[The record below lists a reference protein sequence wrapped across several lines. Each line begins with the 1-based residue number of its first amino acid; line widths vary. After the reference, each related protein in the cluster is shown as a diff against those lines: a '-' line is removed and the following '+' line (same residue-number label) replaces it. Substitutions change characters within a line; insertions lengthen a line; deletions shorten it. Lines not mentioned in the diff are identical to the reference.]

1 MDLKG
6 KKLILASASPR
17 RKELLEGL
25 DINFE
30 IDTETSFIEHY
41 DSSVPDHKIPEI
53 MSEGKSNGFHR
64 PLSDNEILLTSDTMV
79 YCGDR
84 IMGKP
89 HSREEAEDMLHFLS
103 GRSHTV
109 ITAVT
114 LRSNFRQETFS
125 DATTVH
131 FKPLTDEEIDYF
143 IDKYKPFD
151 KAGAYAVQQ
160 WIGYIGIT
168 GIEGSIFTVIGLPVH
183 LVYDRLQKFITDPRT
198 GQGL

>member
-17 RKELLEGL
+17 RKELLAGL
-25 DINFE
+25 DIDFE
-30 IDTETSFIEHY
+30 IDAETSFVEHY
-41 DSSVPDHKIPEI
+41 DSSAPDLKIPEI

-79 YCGDR
+79 YCGGR

-89 HSREEAEDMLHFLS
+89 HSREEAEDMLHHLS
-103 GRSHTV
+103 GASHTV

-114 LRSNFRQETFS
+114 LRSNFRKETFS

-143 IDKYKPFD
+143 IDRYKPFD

-183 LVYDRLQKFITDPRT
+183 LVYDRLQKFVTDPRT
-198 GQGL
+198 GQDL

>member
-6 KKLILASASPR
+6 KRIILASASPR
-17 RKELLEGL
+17 RKELLAGL
-25 DINFE
+25 DIDFE
-30 IDTETSFIEHY
+30 TDAETSFVESY
-41 DSSVPDHKIPEI
+41 DSSIPDLKIPEM
-53 MSEGKSNGFHR
+53 MSEGKSDGFHR

-79 YCGDR
+79 YCGGR

-89 HSREEAEDMLHFLS
+89 HSREEAEEMLHFLS

-114 LRSNFRQETFS
+114 LRSNFRRETFS

-143 IDKYKPFD
+143 IDRYKPFD
-151 KAGAYAVQQ
+151 KAGAYAIQQ
-160 WIGYIGIT
+160 WIGHIGIT
-168 GIEGSIFTVIGLPVH
+168 GIEGSISTVIGLPVH
-183 LVYDRLQKFITDPRT
+183 LVYERLQKFLTDPRT
-198 GQGL
+198 GQDL